1 MRSIIIVLLC
11 LFGSTQLIAADL
23 KKGKKINKTCAL
35 CHGAWGQGTAGAKS
49 PRIAGMTTGFLV
61 KILSEYRSKKRKNA
75 GMVVTSGIHKMTDK
89 HIDDIATYLAGID
102 LRNDPRFD
110 VDHAKGDKAKGK
122 EIYYAECK
130 GCHRKSGYGKPKKG
144 IPALAGQQTK
154 YIINTIE
161 RFKARK
167 RVHDDDPEDDLF
179 DEMFPKKEDMLN
191 LTAYLSTLDD
201 VTEPRSAT
209 LPGGKAI
216 LAKGKPAAKSKQTKI
231 AKAPTQEAVPGASV
245 SEILQTVAKMG
256 LGEGVSRDEAIVAM
270 RNKAIELNMR
280 LVGEQHVSKALEA
293 RGEKTPYLA
302 IFQFCNLSDAKAIVQ
317 DNPLY
322 AAYMPCRVAMVED
335 TSGKT
340 WLMMLNLDILVDN
353 TLVSKD
359 IVKTVIG
366 VNQKM
371 LEIMVAG
378 TTGDL

>member
-1 MRSIIIVLLC
+1 M
-11 LFGSTQLIAADL
+11 AADL

-89 HIDDIATYLAGID
+89 HIEDIATYLAGID

-179 DEMFPKKEDMLN
+179 DEM
-191 LTAYLSTLDD
+191 LD
-201 VTEPRSAT
+201 R
-209 LPGGKAI
+209 
-216 LAKGKPAAKSKQTKI
+216 KS
-231 AKAPTQEAVPGASV
+231 VV
-245 SEILQTVAKMG
+245 
-256 LGEGVSRDEAIVAM
+256 
-270 RNKAIELNMR
+270 
-280 LVGEQHVSKALEA
+280 
-293 RGEKTPYLA
+293 
-302 IFQFCNLSDAKAIVQ
+302 
-317 DNPLY
+317 
-322 AAYMPCRVAMVED
+322 
-335 TSGKT
+335 
-340 WLMMLNLDILVDN
+340 
-353 TLVSKD
+353 
-359 IVKTVIG
+359 
-366 VNQKM
+366 
-371 LEIMVAG
+371 
-378 TTGDL
+378 

>member
-11 LFGSTQLIAADL
+11 LFGSTQLMAADL

-75 GMVVTSGIHKMTDK
+75 GMLVTSGIHKMTDK
-89 HIDDIATYLAGID
+89 HIEDIATYLAGID

-122 EIYYAECK
+122 KIFNSECK
-130 GCHRKSGYGKPKKG
+130 GCHRRSGYGKPKKG

-161 RFKARK
+161 RFKART
-167 RVHDDDPEDDLF
+167 RVHDDEPEDDLF
-179 DEMFPKKEDMLN
+179 DEMFPKKEDMQN

-216 LAKGKPAAKSKQTKI
+216 LAKRNAAAKGDSKT
-231 AKAPTQEAVPGASV
+231 AKAPIQETLPGANV
-245 SEILQTVAKMG
+245 SEITQTVAKME
-256 LGEGVSRDEAIVAM
+256 LGKSVSRDEAIVAM

-280 LVGEQHVSKALEA
+280 LVGEQHVSKALEQ

-317 DNPLY
+317 NNPLY
-322 AAYMPCRVAMVED
+322 AAYMPCRIAMVED

>member
-1 MRSIIIVLLC
+1 ML
-11 LFGSTQLIAADL
+11 STQAYGADL
-23 KKGKKINKTCAL
+23 KKGEKINKTCAL

-61 KILSEYRSKKRKNA
+61 KILSEYRSKIRKNA

-89 HIDDIATYLAGID
+89 HIEDIATYLAGID
-102 LRNDPRFD
+102 LKNDPRFD
-110 VDHAKGDKAKGK
+110 VDRAEGDVAKGK
-122 EIYYAECK
+122 KIYYDECK
-130 GCHRKSGYGKPKKG
+130 GCHRKTGYGKPHKG

-167 RVHDDDPEDDLF
+167 RVHDDEPDDDIF
-179 DEMFPKKEDMLN
+179 DVMFPKLQDMKD
-191 LTAYLSTLDD
+191 LTAFLSTLDD
-201 VTEPRSAT
+201 VTKPRSAT

-216 LAKGKPAAKSKQTKI
+216 LAKAKRAEKGSKTKVV
-231 AKAPTQEAVPGASV
+231 KAPVQEALPGASV
-245 SEILQTVAKMG
+245 SEITQTVAKME
-256 LGEGVSRDEAIVAM
+256 LGKGVSRDEAVVAM

-280 LVGEQHVSKALEA
+280 LVGEQHVSKALEK

-302 IFQFCNLSDAKAIVQ
+302 IFQFCNLSDAKTIVQ

-359 IVKTVIG
+359 IVKTVIA